1 MRGRWLP
8 PVGSLA
14 AVAAA
19 TLLVYALKP
28 VAPTLSLGV
37 LYVLAVLATSVLFGL
52 GWAIAAALGSMLA
65 FNFLFLP
72 PVHTLTLADGRNW
85 AALGVYVA
93 TAVVASQLAARARR
107 RAVEAEQREREAAL
121 LSDAAAALLR
131 GDATLDEMRD
141 RAQRVLAGAD
151 ETARGRFDAALE
163 ALEALA
169 RERERLDVEA
179 RDTEALRRSDAI
191 KTAVLRT
198 VSHDFRTPLAT
209 MRAAVDG
216 LEGSGLSLTDHDR
229 AELLE
234 TIRLEVARL
243 SRLVENLLDLSRLQ
257 AGAAEPRLALWAVDD
272 LLERAAAEASAPE
285 RVRVEAAA
293 GLPAVRVDATQL
305 QRALVNLVDNALK
318 FSPPHEEVVVGAAE
332 EGGEVVLRVLDRGP
346 GIEPGESSAL
356 LAPFVRGRGGSGAGL
371 GLAIA
376 DGFAGV
382 NGGSLTLAP
391 RPGGGTCAS
400 LALPAVQ
407 VPTGTAA

>member
-1 MRGRWLP
+1 MRGRSVP
-8 PVGSLA
+8 IVGSVA

-19 TLLVYALKP
+19 TLLVYVLEP

-52 GWAIAAALGSMLA
+52 GWAIAAAFGSMVA

-93 TAVVASQLAARARR
+93 TAVVASQLAAVARH

-131 GDATLDEMRD
+131 GDATLDEVRV
-141 RAQRVLAGAD
+141 RSQRVLAGAD
-151 ETARGRFDAALE
+151 ELARGRFDAALE
-163 ALEALA
+163 ALEGLA
-169 RERERLDVEA
+169 RERERLEVEA
-179 RDTEALRRSDAI
+179 RETEALRRSDAI
-191 KTAVLRT
+191 KTAVLQT

-209 MRAAVDG
+209 VRAAVDG
-216 LEGSGLSLTDHDR
+216 LEGSGLSLTDRDR

-234 TIRLEVARL
+234 TIRLEVTRL

-272 LLERAAAEASAPE
+272 LLVRAASEASAPE
-285 RVRVEAAA
+285 RVRVEARAE
-293 GLPAVRVDATQL
+293 LPAVRVDATQL
-305 QRALVNLVDNALK
+305 QRALVNLIDNALK
-318 FSPPHEEVVVGAAE
+318 FSPAGADVVVAGAE
-332 EGGEVVLRVLDRGP
+332 EGGEVVIRVLDRGS
-346 GIEPGESSAL
+346 GIEPGESAAL

-382 NGGSLTLAP
+382 NGGTLTLEP
-391 RPGGGTCAS
+391 RPGGGTCAT

-407 VPTGTAA
+407 VPAGTAA